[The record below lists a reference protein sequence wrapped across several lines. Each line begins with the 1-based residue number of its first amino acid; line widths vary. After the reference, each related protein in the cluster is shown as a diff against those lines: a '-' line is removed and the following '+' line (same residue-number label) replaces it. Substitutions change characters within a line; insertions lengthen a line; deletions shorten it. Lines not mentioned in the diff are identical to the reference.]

1 MDFVYLGILAA
12 WCLATWGL
20 LYLCDRLLVP
30 EDVSTTTSRQEGK
43 S

>member
-1 MDFVYLGILAA
+1 MDVVYLGILAA

-20 LYLCDRLLVP
+20 LYLCDRLFAP
-30 EDVSTTTSRQEGK
+30 ENVSTTTSRQEGK